1 MTTGKS
7 DIQARGLRIRY
18 IREKLLELS
27 REDFCV
33 NFAYTPQSLK
43 AWELSW
49 GGGLNED
56 RAKDLV
62 AHLKKLGIY
71 STASWL
77 MHGIGD
83 QPAPMTNECFVSQ
96 EDDEHIAKELLVFRE
111 LSNTIDTI
119 IDDDSMAPFLL
130 MGDYVAGVVV
140 SNPLL
145 AVDNICIITDN
156 NEKVYVR
163 MLKKGSKENFYHLE
177 TFNKTPSVAKEIKNI
192 PIKSAAPIL
201 WIRKRKRHTPT
212 HLDPW

>member
-1 MTTGKS
+1 MTTDKS
-7 DIQARGLRIRY
+7 AIQERGLRVRY
-18 IREKLLELS
+18 IREKLLEIS
-27 REDFCV
+27 REDFCI
-33 NFAYTPQSLK
+33 NFSFTPQSLK

-56 RAKDLV
+56 RAKDLA

-71 STASWL
+71 TTASWL

-83 QPAPMTNECFVSQ
+83 QPAPMTNECFVSE

-111 LSNTIDTI
+111 LSNTVDTI

-130 MGDYVAGVVV
+130 SGDYVAGILM
-140 SNPLL
+140 SNPSL
-145 AVDNICIITDN
+145 AINQPCIITDN
-156 NEKVYVR
+156 SGKVTVR
-163 MLKKGSKENFYHLE
+163 ILRKGDKGNFYHLE
-177 TFNKTPSVAKEIKNI
+177 IYNKKSGTTKDIKNI

-201 WIRKRKRHTPT
+201 WIRKRKRHTPS

>member
-1 MTTGKS
+1 MIIDKS
-7 DIQARGLRIRY
+7 AIQERGTRVRY

-33 NFAYTPQSLK
+33 NFSFTPQSLK
-43 AWELSW
+43 AWELNW

-62 AHLKKLGIY
+62 CHLKKLGIY
-71 STASWL
+71 TTASWL

-83 QPAPMTNECFVSQ
+83 QPAPMTNECFVSE
-96 EDDEHIAKELLVFRE
+96 EDDDHIAKELLVFRE
-111 LSNTIDTI
+111 LDNTIDTI

-130 MGDYVAGVVV
+130 SGDYVAGILM
-140 SNPLL
+140 SNSSL
-145 AVDNICIITDN
+145 AIDQPCIITDN
-156 NEKVYVR
+156 SGKLYVR
-163 MLKKGSKENFYHLE
+163 ILRKGDKENFYHLE
-177 TFNKTPSVAKEIKNI
+177 TFNKKSGATKDIKNI
-192 PIKSAAPIL
+192 PIKSSAPIL